1 MDWVARAF
9 FTGVLVDVV
18 KFFDKFEYLI
28 LIFYVFFS
36 KKCLF
41 CKKLYI
47 FAVEYCA
54 DCERDSLLT

>member
-28 LIFYVFFS
+28 LIFYVFFLKS
-36 KKCLF
+36 VCFVKNC
-41 CKKLYI
+41 I
-47 FAVEYCA
+47 F
-54 DCERDSLLT
+54 LP